1 MHFAQ
6 SQDNE
11 LAHGSTSWVSP
22 VMNKEG
28 PMFSEPKLVEGGP
41 NGKQAVTLKE
51 VQCAVSFYYLFDG
64 FSGGIY
70 PGI

>member
-1 MHFAQ
+1 
-6 SQDNE
+6 
-11 LAHGSTSWVSP
+11 
-22 VMNKEG
+22 
-28 PMFSEPKLVEGGP
+28 MFSEPKLVEGGP